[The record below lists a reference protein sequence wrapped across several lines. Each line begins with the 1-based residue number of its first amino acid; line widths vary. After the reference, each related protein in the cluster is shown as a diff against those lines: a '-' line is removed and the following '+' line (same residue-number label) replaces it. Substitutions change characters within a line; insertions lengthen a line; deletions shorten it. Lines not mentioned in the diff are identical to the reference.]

1 MSASEAKRWEAAQ
14 KKKRA
19 AAAKK
24 RAAAKPRPAAKA
36 ARPAARPSNG
46 RAPAKKAPR
55 GKVWRK
61 GYTRSDGVKVPGTW
75 VKKVKKGQK
84 RYRVRSYVKK
94 SGRVVKS
101 YMRRRPGVK
110 RKTTS
115 RAKTR
120 TGYIWRK
127 GYVRADGKRIKGTW
141 VKKASTK
148 RRKARSKVKVKSYLR
163 RVPGRKARKRVKT
176 YTRKAPKRRRVMR
189 RNPPRRPSKKAVW
202 VKGYTRSDGVR
213 VKGHYMKPSTKR
225 RKKTTKKTSRRRAA
239 PKRRRSTRVASYMRK
254 VPGKRKR
261 VRVKSYARKLAP
273 KRRRAAPKRR
283 RSTRVASYMRKVPGK
298 RKRVRVK
305 SYARKLAPKRRRA
318 ASKRKNGR
326 RAGKIVR
333 VKGYTRSDGVR
344 VKGYSYRMKKGGR
357 RKAKV
362 VRNRGRSPIMNAARM
377 GLLTN
382 SEKRALAKR
391 MRRNPSGMMGLLPAT
406 DQLMLVGKKVG
417 IGAVGFGGAVAAG
430 VALNRVPML
439 TRYFGSWT
447 PVLGNVAAGLGYWA
461 LASAMDN
468 EDLKGMRV
476 PVAVGAGLAAV
487 FNIANQLVARQTIP
501 ANVASWILPGA
512 GAVAAAP
519 TEAVEPTINGGNG
532 VLINGNGDGTAGF
545 GQIDVYEAAL
555 DGFGGIEEEL
565 EMEMSHMGGMG
576 DGVFDTSPDGIFDGM
591 SGAGEYLSTPMGATV
606 EEAYAGTGEYLS
618 TPMGAMVEEAYAGTG
633 EYLDVPMGEYLSSP
647 MGATV
652 EEAYAGTGEYLST
665 SMGATVEE
673 AYAGMGAA
681 PSAQIEQSLRNRPLM
696 PGFRQAV
703 QKMVRKRVAQGKPI
717 NDAFYGKVGK
727 AAAAMARKKFQE
739 RAALVAG
746 KPQSI
751 AREPWKAPLLRSSA
765 PTYKRN
771 IGDPSMVPGVAEP
784 IAKSGPAEYEGVFQ
798 DSDTDGIF

>member
-225 RKKTTKKTSRRRAA
+225 RKKTTKKTS
-239 PKRRRSTRVASYMRK
+239 
-254 VPGKRKR
+254 
-261 VRVKSYARKLAP
+261 
-273 KRRRAAPKRR
+273 RRRAAPKRR

-703 QKMVRKRVAQGKPI
+703 QKMVLRQGRKSSGGDGSEEIPGACSSRSWQASEHRQG
-717 NDAFYGKVGK
+717 AVESST
-727 AAAAMARKKFQE
+727 ASQ
-739 RAALVAG
+739 
-746 KPQSI
+746 
-751 AREPWKAPLLRSSA
+751 LRSDVQEEH
-765 PTYKRN
+765 R
-771 IGDPSMVPGVAEP
+771 
-784 IAKSGPAEYEGVFQ
+784 
-798 DSDTDGIF
+798 